1 VISQSICYFSEAFF
15 CAKSN
20 FNIYFLKTEMINSD
34 EHQKLKR
41 FKKSNPHNVHTE
53 ILQNC
58 DNLPSTKLDYFQKV
72 LDVEKNYEWIQQ
84 TNPDLIS
91 YVRARYIIK
100 PPENLIPYKFKNRNN
115 TFGNNVTFGKW
126 VRTLYKNKV

>member
-1 VISQSICYFSEAFF
+1 
-15 CAKSN
+15 
-20 FNIYFLKTEMINSD
+20 
-34 EHQKLKR
+34 
-41 FKKSNPHNVHTE
+41 
-53 ILQNC
+53 
-58 DNLPSTKLDYFQKV
+58 V

-100 PPENLIPYKFKNRNN
+100 PPENLIPYKFKNRNY
-115 TFGNNVTFGKW
+115 TAGNNVTFGKW